1 MGGQIEI
8 SRDCDALLIP
18 SGTAAKLAKGTQVVI
33 THRLGGNFTVS
44 GAFGM
49 ARILGKDADALG
61 EPLPQN
67 AQEKAPAAAN
77 PDTPKPNPEFNENF
91 QEEAAPEAG
100 ASKTDFDPPE
110 ESELWDAAR
119 TVYDPEIPLNIVELG
134 LVYKMDL
141 IKSPDG
147 KYAVE
152 ADMTLTAPGCAMGPV
167 IADDLKMRLKAIPGI
182 DDAVVNIVWDPP
194 WSQDMITEEG
204 KMTLGLL

>member
-1 MGGQIEI
+1 MDGQIEI

-18 SGTAAKLAKGTQVVI
+18 SGTEAKLAKGTKIVI
-33 THRLGGNFTVS
+33 THKLGGNFTVS

-49 ARILGKDADALG
+49 ARILGKDADAIG
-61 EPLPQN
+61 EPVP
-67 AQEKAPAAAN
+67 AQN
-77 PDTPKPNPEFNENF
+77 PDTPKPNPEFNEYP
-91 QEEAAPEAG
+91 QDETAPAES
-100 ASKTDFDPPE
+100 ASKTDFDPPD

-141 IKSPDG
+141 IRSPEG

-152 ADMTLTAPGCAMGPV
+152 ADMTLTAPGCAMGPI

-182 DDAVVNIVWDPP
+182 DDAIVNIVWDPP

>member
-1 MGGQIEI
+1 MSAQIEI
-8 SRDCDALLIP
+8 SRDCDAMLIP
-18 SGTAAKLAKGTQVVI
+18 SGTQVRLAKGTLVVI

-44 GAFGM
+44 GSFGM
-49 ARILGKDADALG
+49 ARILEKDADAIG
-61 EPLPQN
+61 EASKNLQN
-67 AQEKAPAAAN
+67 SETKAEAEENVPSPAPEEKS
-77 PDTPKPNPEFNENF
+77 DRENF
-91 QEEAAPEAG
+91 A
-100 ASKTDFDPPE
+100 PPE

-119 TVYDPEIPLNIVELG
+119 TVYDPEIPLNIVDLG

-141 IKSPDG
+141 IHSPDG

-194 WSQDMITEEG
+194 WHQDMISEEG

>member
-1 MGGQIEI
+1 MDGQIEI
-8 SRDCDALLIP
+8 SRDCDAMLIP
-18 SGTAAKLAKGTQVVI
+18 SGTEAKLAKGTSVVI

-61 EPLPQN
+61 EPLPS
-67 AQEKAPAAAN
+67 A
-77 PDTPKPNPEFNENF
+77 PDTPKPNPEFNETP
-91 QEEAAPEAG
+91 QDGEAQAN
-100 ASKTDFDPPE
+100 SKDFDPPE
-110 ESELWDAAR
+110 ESDLWDAAR

-141 IKSPDG
+141 IRSPEG

-182 DDAVVNIVWDPP
+182 EDAVVNIVWDPP

>member
-1 MGGQIEI
+1 MSAQIEI
-8 SRDCDALLIP
+8 SRDCDAMLIP
-18 SGTAAKLAKGTQVVI
+18 SGTQVRLAKGTLVAI

-44 GAFGM
+44 GSFGM
-49 ARILGKDADALG
+49 ARISGKDADAIG
-61 EPLPQN
+61 EASENAQN
-67 AQEKAPAAAN
+67 AEEKEQIKESANAPSSEEKA
-77 PDTPKPNPEFNENF
+77 DRENF
-91 QEEAAPEAG
+91 A
-100 ASKTDFDPPE
+100 PPE

-119 TVYDPEIPLNIVELG
+119 TVYDPEIPLNIVDLG

-141 IKSPDG
+141 IHSPDG

-194 WSQDMITEEG
+194 WHQDMISEEG

>member
-1 MGGQIEI
+1 M
-8 SRDCDALLIP
+8 LIP
-18 SGTAAKLAKGTQVVI
+18 SGTQVRLAKGTLVAI

-44 GAFGM
+44 GSFGM
-49 ARILGKDADALG
+49 ARILEKDADAIG
-61 EPLPQN
+61 EAPQT
-67 AQEKAPAAAN
+67 AQKSEEKTEIGEKAN
-77 PDTPKPNPEFNENF
+77 TPPSEEKADRENF
-91 QEEAAPEAG
+91 A
-100 ASKTDFDPPE
+100 PPE

-119 TVYDPEIPLNIVELG
+119 TVYDPEIPLNIVDLG

-141 IKSPDG
+141 IHSPDG

-182 DDAVVNIVWDPP
+182 DDAIVNIVWDPP
-194 WSQDMITEEG
+194 WHQDMISEEG